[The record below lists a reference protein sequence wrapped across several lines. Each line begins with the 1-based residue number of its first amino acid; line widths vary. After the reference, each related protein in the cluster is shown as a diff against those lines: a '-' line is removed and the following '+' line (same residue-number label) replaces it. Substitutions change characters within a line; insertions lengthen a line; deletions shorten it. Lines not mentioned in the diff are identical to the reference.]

1 MIPLRDINP
10 RHSTP
15 FVTVALVLANAAV
28 WFYQVSL
35 PAWAEERF
43 VFALGMVPARLQ
55 MALTSP
61 EVTLS
66 AALMPLFTSMFL
78 HGSWMHIIGN
88 MWFLWVFGDNI
99 EDRLGHFRYLMF
111 YLVCGLG
118 AGLAHTLFSWNS
130 AVPAVGASG
139 AISGVMGAYILFFPR
154 SRVVT
159 LVPLFVIFFTVQL
172 PAVFI
177 LGYWFVIQFLSGV
190 GSLGQR
196 ASGGTA
202 WWAHIG
208 GFVLGFILVKLFTP
222 PRRVRPYTI

>member
-1 MIPLRDINP
+1 MIPLRDVNP
-10 RHSTP
+10 RHTTP

-35 PAWAEERF
+35 PPWAEERF

-55 MALTSP
+55 VALSSP
-61 EVTLS
+61 ELTLS
-66 AALMPLFTSMFL
+66 AALLPLFTSMFL

-99 EDRLGHFRYLMF
+99 EDRLGHFRYLLF
-111 YLVCGLG
+111 YLVCGIG
-118 AGLAHTLFSWNS
+118 AGLAHTLFSLNS
-130 AVPAVGASG
+130 TVPAVGASG
-139 AISGVMGAYILFFPR
+139 AISGVMGAYFLFFPR

-159 LVPLFVIFFTVQL
+159 LVPLFIVFFTVQL

-177 LGYWFVIQFLSGV
+177 LGYWFVIQLLSGV

-208 GFVLGFILVKLFTP
+208 GFVLGIALARRFTP
-222 PRRVRPYTI
+222 RRKAVSYYP